1 MPDHAIISFLE
12 GASANGE
19 GLTLAQIWEFDDEQ
33 IERNH
38 SFIQW
43 VFPTDLK
50 SGSNN
55 LSAVLSVTELE
66 MLQNNDAIAR
76 NIEKSISWFL
86 SFLSKYNHWI
96 TNYNHNHLR
105 VSRIIRS
112 TALLHSVELAK
123 WFMDTVIEMAAH
135 DKTALAVAR
144 LHWGVNLDEA
154 TEIRNTYGRQD
165 RALGAFI
172 GLAIGDA
179 MGAPVEFKPRGTFE
193 PVTEFRAGGNF
204 DLPKGAW
211 TDDTAMALCL
221 SESLNVN
228 SDIDPKDLLDRFCE
242 WAEKGKNTSTGICVG
257 IGQNTLRVLGNYHR
271 KGDLIAP
278 ETRQKSDGNGSI
290 MRLAPVAVRH
300 WKNPKQAQKIAI
312 KQSRITH
319 YSEICAAAS
328 DYLAGVLSKLI
339 VGEKWNDALKVENS
353 MQWPKELV
361 IISSKGWKQKT
372 APEIKSTG
380 YVIDTLEAA
389 LWAVGTTDSFEAA
402 ILKAVN
408 LGDDAD
414 TVGAVA
420 GQLAGARYGMACI
433 PEDWRKTLVQFEEIS
448 DNANCLYSNS
458 LK

>member
-12 GASANGE
+12 GASANGD

-55 LSAVLSVTELE
+55 LSAVLSVTELG
-66 MLQNNDAIAR
+66 MLQNNDAIAQ

-172 GLAIGDA
+172 GLAIGDS

-193 PVTEFRAGGNF
+193 PVTEFRLRTHNQNRTVAARAIADMKTFGH
-204 DLPKGAW
+204 
-211 TDDTAMALCL
+211 L
-221 SESLNVN
+221 S
-228 SDIDPKDLLDRFCE
+228 
-242 WAEKGKNTSTGICVG
+242 
-257 IGQNTLRVLGNYHR
+257 
-271 KGDLIAP
+271 
-278 ETRQKSDGNGSI
+278 
-290 MRLAPVAVRH
+290 
-300 WKNPKQAQKIAI
+300 
-312 KQSRITH
+312 
-319 YSEICAAAS
+319 
-328 DYLAGVLSKLI
+328 
-339 VGEKWNDALKVENS
+339 
-353 MQWPKELV
+353 
-361 IISSKGWKQKT
+361 
-372 APEIKSTG
+372 
-380 YVIDTLEAA
+380 
-389 LWAVGTTDSFEAA
+389 
-402 ILKAVN
+402 
-408 LGDDAD
+408 
-414 TVGAVA
+414 
-420 GQLAGARYGMACI
+420 
-433 PEDWRKTLVQFEEIS
+433 
-448 DNANCLYSNS
+448 
-458 LK
+458 